1 MNINVSRVIEQEP
14 FGRLQ
19 LLVLV
24 LISAAVI
31 VDGFDI
37 QMIAFVSPVLIEE
50 WGITRGDLAPA
61 VSAALAGMIVGAPVG
76 GWLGDRFGRRLAA
89 VFSTFFFG
97 ITTFPVAFAD
107 NITQLTLFRF
117 ITGLGFGALLPN
129 ATAMIAEW
137 MPTRIRSYAI
147 SLMIIGIPVG
157 GMIGAASSSLL
168 IAAVGWQ
175 ACFIAGGVLGL
186 LLSGLLFFTLPESPK
201 FLTMNSEAGRAVVPL
216 LNRAFGQGRFQ
227 ESAVYESGEGP
238 KGTWSDIFSP
248 KHFRVTV
255 GIGIAFFASLL
266 VFYGFANWI
275 PTILTTLGMPLN
287 TALQGAMLFNLW
299 GLAGAVGVAALVS
312 KVGSRLGLF
321 LVLGAA
327 ALATIGVIFAITAVN
342 TQVVAVFVALSAAG
356 ALLAGLQVGLYTLA
370 AGAYPTDCRST
381 GVGFAAG
388 IGRLGPIVSAYAG
401 GLLLDLTNGN
411 VLFFTAIILALVV
424 AALGVFFVNRHTP
437 AAKTVQ
443 EVPAITA

>member
-1 MNINVSRVIEQEP
+1 MSINVSQVIEQEP

-50 WGITRGDLAPA
+50 WGISRSDLAPA
-61 VSAALAGMIVGAPVG
+61 ISAALAGMVLGAPIG

-89 VFSTFFFG
+89 VLSTFFFG
-97 ITTFPVAFAD
+97 ITTLPVALAD
-107 NITQLTLFRF
+107 NITQLALFRF
-117 ITGLGFGALLPN
+117 VTGLGFGALLPN

-137 MPTRIRSYAI
+137 MPTRVRSYAI
-147 SLMIIGIPVG
+147 SLMIIGVPVG
-157 GMIGAASSSLL
+157 GMIGAAASSFL
-168 IAAVGWQ
+168 IAAFGWQ
-175 ACFIAGGVLGL
+175 ACFIVGGVLGL

-201 FLTMNSEAGRAVVPL
+201 FLTINSKSGRAVVPL
-216 LNRAFGQGRFQ
+216 LNRAFGKGRFQ
-227 ESAVYESGEGP
+227 QSAIYESGDGP
-238 KGTWSDIFSP
+238 KGSWSDIFSH
-248 KHFRVTV
+248 KHLRVTI

-275 PTILTTLGMPLN
+275 PTILTSLGMPLN
-287 TALQGAMLFNLW
+287 TALQGAMLFNLF

-312 KVGSRLGLF
+312 RLGSRTGLF

-327 ALATIGVIFAITAVN
+327 VLAAIGVILAVTAAN
-342 TQVVAVFVALSAAG
+342 TQVMAVFMALSIAG
-356 ALLAGLQVGLYTLA
+356 ALMAGLQVGLYSLA

-401 GLLLDLTNGN
+401 GLLLDLSNGN
-411 VLFFTAIILALVV
+411 LLFFTAMILSLLL
-424 AALGVFFVNRHTP
+424 AALGVFLVNRHSPSAATERKAP
-437 AAKTVQ
+437 ALS
-443 EVPAITA
+443 